1 MEPQVTEKAPEAET
15 PILEVTGE
23 NTAREAEPTD
33 APVEEPA
40 KEPATQPVDDV
51 ATLKQRL
58 ASAEDEADRAKRFIV
73 NFVSDRQAKDTSG
86 PAEDPIGAV
95 PPGDFI
101 ESFKE
106 DPIGLLDKHFAT
118 RMAPIVADNLEARA
132 KDNRTRARE
141 RLGAEVWETYGED
154 IDRFM
159 EGMSLHTR
167 ANPGSYEEAL
177 NFVRAKNIDKEI
189 ERGVARRLAEMNQES
204 RSAVEGGGSHSGAPA
219 RGNGRGPV
227 MTDEERQIAK
237 GFGMTEKEWMK
248 YKSPKGAR

>member
-1 MEPQVTEKAPEAET
+1 MEPQETTAPAPET

-23 NTAREAEPTD
+23 NTAVEAEPV
-33 APVEEPA
+33 APETEKPEPQQS
-40 KEPATQPVDDV
+40 EPVDDV

-58 ASAEDEADRAKRFIV
+58 ALAEDEADRAKRFIV
-73 NFVSDRQAKDTSG
+73 NFVSDRNAKEPPG
-86 PAEDPIGAV
+86 PPADPIAHV
-95 PPGDFI
+95 APGDFI
-101 ESFKE
+101 EGFKE

-132 KDNRTRARE
+132 KDNRSRARE
-141 RLGAEVWETYGED
+141 RLGAELWGTYGEE

-189 ERGVARRLAEMNQES
+189 ERGVKARLDQMNTES
-204 RSAVEGGGSHSGAPA
+204 RSAVEGGGSHSGASPS
-219 RGNGRGPV
+219 NGRGPGMSDV
-227 MTDEERQIAK
+227 EKQIAK
-237 GFGMTEKEWMK
+237 GFGMSEKEWMK
-248 YKSPKGAR
+248 YKSGGRR

>member
-1 MEPQVTEKAPEAET
+1 METQETPKAPAPET

-23 NTAREAEPTD
+23 NTAVEAETPE
-33 APVEEPA
+33 PSPEGEEPT
-40 KEPATQPVDDV
+40 PQQTQPSEDV
-51 ATLKQRL
+51 TTLKQRL
-58 ASAEDEADRAKRFIV
+58 ALAEDEADRAKRFIV
-73 NFVSDRQAKDTSG
+73 NFVSDRQAKDQPTG
-86 PAEDPIGAV
+86 PEADPIGHVA
-95 PPGDFI
+95 PGDFI
-101 ESFKE
+101 EGFKE

-141 RLGAEVWETYGED
+141 RLGAEVWKDYGEE

-189 ERGVARRLAEMNQES
+189 ERGIARRLAQQTAE
-204 RSAVEGGGSHSGAPA
+204 RTSAVEGGGSSSGATNGGA
-219 RGNGRGPV
+219 RGPG
-227 MTDEERQIAK
+227 MTDVEKQIAK
-237 GFGMTEKEWMK
+237 GFGMSEKEWMK
-248 YKSPKGAR
+248 YKGKGR